1 MNMRAE
7 LRRPARAAV
16 VLGLAGL
23 AALALALAA
32 PGVGGA
38 WGGGR
43 SARAAELAGSA
54 GSAGEQR
61 GAEPGAGPARDVQ
74 PAPAMM
80 RFPAISA
87 DRIAFVYA
95 NDIWTAPKTGG
106 MASPLSTR
114 PGRESFPRFSPDGKT
129 IAFMASYEGNS
140 ELYTLPVEGGEAFR
154 VTHHPGTETLAGWT
168 PDGRLLFLSNAMA
181 GLDRTTQLYTVS
193 PTGGMPE
200 RLPVPYGAFGSISQD
215 GQWLAYTLHSTDSR
229 TWKRY
234 RGGMATDVWLFNL
247 NDRTSRRITDWE
259 GTDTLPMWGSGAK
272 AGVVYYLSDA
282 GPEHRLNVWSFDT
295 ATGRREQV
303 TRFTE
308 DDVRWA
314 SMGPGDG
321 RSGGEIIFQLG
332 ATLRVLDVGTGQ
344 VREVRVTI
352 PGDRPTIRERV
363 VDASRWISAAAISPT
378 GRRVVVSGRGD
389 LWSLP
394 AREGVARNLTR
405 TDGVF
410 ERSPRWSPDGRW
422 IAYFS
427 DETGEYELWVRP
439 SDARGDDRPDAGP
452 AEGAPRPDA
461 GDEGAAGAPA
471 ATAAMGAPRRLTD
484 LGPGF
489 RANIGWSPD
498 STKIVFT
505 DQGGRLYLTDVASG
519 QTRQLDKDPWMAT
532 PQYHWSHD
540 SSHLAYTRTDEA
552 SRNTVVWLYD
562 LDADRR
568 IQVTSPMFA
577 ATAPVID
584 RKGEWLFFTSFREI
598 SSPIYSDLPTDTTW
612 IYTNSEVLLMTPLRA
627 DVKSPFLPR
636 SDEEEIKSEKKPS
649 AGPAE
654 RKPREPRPSERPPAG
669 GEDGVSGTWACSVEG
684 PGDMIPGGRMPF
696 TLVLKLERDGTV
708 SGRFESLLGRVEF
721 SGATYNR
728 QTGELAIAVSF
739 QGTPIDLALVVR
751 EGTLTGSWRVGE
763 LNGPISG
770 TRRPS
775 APGEGPGEPDR
786 KDEPGEDKE
795 AKPEAAGNDK
805 KDEKKDD
812 KKDDKKDEKKKIKV
826 EWSAPEEFESRAIRL
841 PVPPGAFG
849 VMDIT
854 HDNKLIYVRRPARGM
869 PGTASIRI
877 FDPREENPEEKTV
890 VNAGWF
896 ELSADGRKILHGGG
910 NSWTIADAAP
920 GGGRSSAVP
929 TGGMRQTVRPREEWR
944 QIFNDA
950 WRITRDYFYEPTMHG
965 VDWARVRDHYARA
978 LEDAVNREDVHYLIG
993 EMISELN
1000 VGHAYIQS
1008 PGDAEPG
1015 VPPVPVGLLG
1025 ADISLAE
1032 VDGRRAYRIDRIIT
1046 GAPWDSDARGPL
1058 SQPGVD
1064 VKVGDFL
1071 LEVNGVPI
1079 DTARDVYAAFL
1090 GTADRV
1096 TAITVNARPELD
1108 GKQRTVLVRPIAS
1121 ESNLRY
1127 RDWIETNRRHVEQRT
1142 DGKIGYIYVPNTGV
1156 NGQNDL
1162 MRQLIGQR
1170 GREALIID
1178 ERWNGGGQIPTRF
1191 IELLNRPRTNYW
1203 ARRDGRD
1210 WPWPP
1215 DSHQGPKAML
1225 INGLAGSGGDMF
1237 PWLFREAG
1245 LGKLIGTRTWGGL
1258 VGISGNPQFIDG
1270 GSISVPT
1277 FGFYKRDGN
1286 WGIEGHGVDPDFEV
1300 IDDPARMQNGADPQL
1315 DFAIDHLLEELRRS
1329 RYVPPPRPAS
1339 PDRSGMGIPLRDR

>member
-1 MNMRAE
+1 MRVRTE

-16 VLGLAGL
+16 VLGLAGV
-23 AALALALAA
+23 AALALAIGPGLGATGA
-32 PGVGGA
+32 RGVGGG
-38 WGGGR
+38 WGLGT
-43 SARAAELAGSA
+43 ARAAELAVTA
-54 GSAGEQR
+54 GSTGAVR
-61 GAEPGAGPARDVQ
+61 GAEQAGVRDVQ
-74 PAPAMM
+74 PAPMMM

-95 NDIWTAPKTGG
+95 NDIWTAPKGGG
-106 MASPLSTR
+106 MASPVSTR
-114 PGRESFPRFSPDGKT
+114 QGRESFPRFSPDGKT

-140 ELYTLPVEGGEAFR
+140 EIYTLPVDGGEAFR

-168 PDGRLLFLSNAMA
+168 PDGRLLFLSSAMV
-181 GLDRTTQLYTVS
+181 GLDRTTQLFTV
-193 PTGGMPE
+193 PATGGMPE

-282 GPEHRLNVWSFDT
+282 GPEHRLNVWSYDT
-295 ATGRREQV
+295 GTGRREQV
-303 TRFTE
+303 TRFAE

-321 RSGGEIIFQLG
+321 RTGGEIIFQLG
-332 ATLRVLDVGTGQ
+332 STLRVLDVGTGQ

-363 VDASRWISAAAISPT
+363 VDASRWISSASISPT
-378 GRRVVVSGRGD
+378 GKRVVVSGRGD

-394 AREGVARNLTR
+394 AKEGVARNLTR

-410 ERSPRWSPDGRW
+410 ERTPSWSPDGRW

-439 SDARGDDRPDAGP
+439 SDARGDDRADAKP
-452 AEGAPRPDA
+452 AEGADQA
-461 GDEGAAGAPA
+461 EGAEA
-471 ATAAMGAPRRLTD
+471 AAVPGSTGAPRRLSEI
-484 LGPGF
+484 GPGF

-498 STKIVFT
+498 SSRIVFT

-519 QTRQLDKDPWMAT
+519 QTRELDKDPWMST

-552 SRNTVVWLYD
+552 SRNPVVWLYD
-562 LDADRR
+562 VGADRK

-577 ATAPVID
+577 ATSPVID
-584 RKGEWLFFTSFREI
+584 RKGEWLYFTSYRDI
-598 SSPIYSDLPTDTTW
+598 SSPIYSDLPSDTTW
-612 IYTNSEVLLMTPLRA
+612 IYTNSEVLLMTPLRG
-627 DVKSPFLPR
+627 DVKSPFLPK
-636 SDEEEIKSEKKPS
+636 SDEEEIKSEKKP
-649 AGPAE
+649 AAKPGE
-654 RKPREPRPSERPPAG
+654 RKPEEPRPSERQPAG
-669 GEDGVSGTWACSVEG
+669 DDGVSGTWNCSVEG

-696 TLVLKLERDGTV
+696 TLVVNLGRDGKV

-721 SGATYNR
+721 SDATYDR
-728 QTGELAIAVSF
+728 ETGALAIAVSF
-739 QGTPIDLALVVR
+739 QGTQIDLALVVR
-751 EGTLTGSWRVGE
+751 DGTMTGSWRIGE
-763 LNGPISG
+763 LSGPISG
-770 TRRPS
+770 TRGRP
-775 APGEGPGEPDR
+775 APAGEPGEPER
-786 KDEPGEDKE
+786 KDDPAEGKD
-795 AKPEAAGNDK
+795 AKPAAAGNGA
-805 KDEKKDD
+805 KDE
-812 KKDDKKDEKKKIKV
+812 KKDEKKKIKV
-826 EWSAPEEFESRAIRL
+826 EWSTPEEFESRAIRL
-841 PVPPGAFG
+841 PVPSGAFG

-869 PGTASIRI
+869 PGTSSIRI

-890 VNAGWF
+890 VNAGSF
-896 ELSADGRKILHGGG
+896 TLSADGRKILHGGG
-910 NSWTIADAAP
+910 NTWTIADAAA
-920 GGGRSSAVP
+920 GGGRSGAVP

-1015 VPPVPVGLLG
+1015 VPSVPVGLLG

-1032 VDGRRAYRIDRIIT
+1032 VDGRRAYRIERIIT
-1046 GAPWDSDARGPL
+1046 GGPWDSDARGPL

-1064 VKVGDFL
+1064 VKAGDYL

-1079 DTARDVYAAFL
+1079 DTSRDVFAAFI

-1096 TAITVNARPELD
+1096 TSVTVNARPELD
-1108 GKQRTVLVRPIAS
+1108 GKERTVLVRPISS

-1127 RDWIETNRRHVEQRT
+1127 RDWIETNRRHVEERS
-1142 DGKIGYIYVPNTGV
+1142 GGRIGYIYVPNTGV

-1162 MRQLIGQR
+1162 MRQFIGQR

-1237 PWLFREAG
+1237 PWLFRENR

-1277 FGFYKRDGN
+1277 FGFYKKDGT
-1286 WGIEGHGVDPDFEV
+1286 WGIEGHGVDPDIEV
-1300 IDDPARMQNGADPQL
+1300 IDDPAKMQNGADPQL
-1315 DFAIDHLLEELRRS
+1315 DFAIDHLLEELQRS
-1329 RYVPPPRPAS
+1329 RYVPPARPAS
-1339 PDRSGMGIPLRDR
+1339 PDRSGMGIPERDR